1 MLLKIEVKRII
12 FITTLLLIAYL
23 SNGQIINK
31 SQSIGNSN
39 KGSADLLKIKATK
52 DLKTSPVDESQVS
65 VDSEYVEKVVV
76 VSKLAPA
83 GVDINYLPLFGGY
96 LKSEEQL
103 IEDQLFLSD
112 CDREFAS
119 RIKAAEFFN
128 EIAWQ
133 YLNDGD
139 KITATHRFNLSFL
152 LNPDHYDNFWGLGVI
167 EYQDGNLSNAI
178 DLMQTGLEL
187 TDSSNFIFMT
197 DLATIYL
204 KQAITTVNA
213 IYETGKAKEL
223 LEKAIELQPNYAGA
237 YTQLAIVRLLENKP
251 AEAWAC
257 FHQSLELNPAEINR
271 EVLSELLSRMEDP
284 KGIFV
289 RD

>member
-1 MLLKIEVKRII
+1 MRL
-12 FITTLLLIAYL
+12 FISFSVFIL
-23 SNGQIINK
+23 SVTICKGQIVNK
-31 SQSIGNSN
+31 SQTINTST
-39 KGSADLLKIKATK
+39 KGKTNLLKVNTVSERTNNLVEDK
-52 DLKTSPVDESQVS
+52 DLATMPL
-65 VDSEYVEKVVV
+65 SEEVVI

-83 GVDINYLPLFGGY
+83 GVDVNYLPLFGGY
-96 LKSEEQL
+96 LKSEEQQ

-119 RIKAAEFFN
+119 RDIAAEFFN
-128 EIAWQ
+128 KMAWQ
-133 YLNDGD
+133 YLKDGD
-139 KITATHRFNLSFL
+139 KLTATHRFNLSYL

-167 EYQDGNLSNAI
+167 EFQDGKLIQAI

-187 TDSSNFIFMT
+187 SDSSNFIFMT

-204 KQAITTVNA
+204 KQAITTANA
-213 IYETGKAKEL
+213 IYETGKAGEL

-237 YTQLAIVRLLENKP
+237 HMQMAIVKLLENKP
-251 AEAWAC
+251 AQAWDS
-257 FHQSLELNPAEINR
+257 FHQSLALNPAEINR
-271 EVLSELLSRMEDP
+271 EVLGELLSRMEDP